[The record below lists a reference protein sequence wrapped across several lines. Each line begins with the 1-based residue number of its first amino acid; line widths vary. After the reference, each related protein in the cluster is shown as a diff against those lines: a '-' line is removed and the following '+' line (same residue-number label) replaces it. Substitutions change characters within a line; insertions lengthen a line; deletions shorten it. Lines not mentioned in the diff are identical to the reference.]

1 MKRLVGIV
9 FVVLIVLP
17 LWATGKVKSDETK
30 TAQFAELRARLD
42 FTKQF
47 KYGLSLNINER
58 ISSRLYETD
67 KSAYFRHSYTTL
79 ALGYEPIQY
88 LKLETGYTLRLMG
101 DKGWSDPNEFLRHRA
116 FLSVTAKYKYMN
128 WRFSLRERVDM
139 NCRTDSVNRY
149 EKNPIALEMR
159 HRVHIGYY
167 IPGKPV
173 QVYGNIEVI
182 NTLNRPTEY
191 LNYYISNEKF
201 NQYVCDAR
209 LQLGVRWRL
218 DKRNT
223 LSFAYRFD
231 YNYDRDLNITKNKG
245 NIELTRTHT
254 YGHVII
260 LAYDLNW

>member
-1 MKRLVGIV
+1 
-9 FVVLIVLP
+9 
-17 LWATGKVKSDETK
+17 
-30 TAQFAELRARLD
+30 
-42 FTKQF
+42 
-47 KYGLSLNINER
+47 
-58 ISSRLYETD
+58 
-67 KSAYFRHSYTTL
+67 
-79 ALGYEPIQY
+79 
-88 LKLETGYTLRLMG
+88 
-101 DKGWSDPNEFLRHRA
+101 
-116 FLSVTAKYKYMN
+116 
-128 WRFSLRERVDM
+128 
-139 NCRTDSVNRY
+139 
-149 EKNPIALEMR
+149 MR

-201 NQYVCDAR
+201 SQYVCDAR

-218 DKRNT
+218 DRRNT

-231 YNYDRDLNITKNKG
+231 YNYDRDLNITKKKG